1 MEGWCKLM
9 IIIEF
14 KGGLGNQMFQYAFY
28 EKLKH
33 LGKNVSGDVS
43 SFYQR
48 TMDDS
53 ANAHNN
59 TTKRKFELEL
69 FPNVDI
75 KRAED
80 GIRQKYERKAYN
92 IIHRLVGKLVYYR
105 RKIYV
110 EPNLNFDKNI
120 YKLKDAYLSGYWQS
134 PKYFADLREVL
145 LNKFI
150 FPEVEDDRNKEYLRK
165 IRESN
170 SVCIH
175 VRRGDYLTEANQPLY
190 GNICTLEYY
199 QKAIQYFEDKYKNV
213 TFFVFSN
220 DIEWTKKNLKMK
232 NAVYVQGNDEENG
245 YKDMYLMTQ
254 CNHNIIANSSFS
266 WWGAWLNQNENQEV
280 VAPSKWLNTQDVQDI
295 WCDNWIK
302 I

>member
-1 MEGWCKLM
+1 M

-33 LGKNVSGDVS
+33 LGKNVKGDVN
-43 SFYQR
+43 SFYQSVIN
-48 TMDDS
+48 DS
-53 ANAHNN
+53 SGAHKNA
-59 TTKRKFELEL
+59 TKRKFELEL
-69 FPNVDI
+69 FSNI
-75 KRAED
+75 SIEQAED
-80 GIRQKYERKAYN
+80 GIRQRYEKKARNLVY
-92 IIHRLVGKLVYYR
+92 RVVGKLVYYR
-105 RKIYV
+105 RKIYT
-110 EPNLNFDKNI
+110 ERNLNFDRNM
-120 YKLKDAYLSGYWQS
+120 YKLNDGYLSGYWQS
-134 PKYFADLREVL
+134 PKYFADMREEL
-145 LNKFI
+145 LKKFS
-150 FPEVEDDRNKEYLRK
+150 FPEIEDSRNKEYLRK

-175 VRRGDYLTEANQPLY
+175 VRRGDYLTQENQPLY

-199 QKAIQYFEDKYKNV
+199 RKAIQYFEEKYKDV
-213 TFFVFSN
+213 IFFVFSN

-232 NAVYVQGNDEENG
+232 NAVYVQGNNEENG

-266 WWGAWLNQNENQEV
+266 WWGAWLNQNKNQEV
-280 VAPSKWLNTQDVQDI
+280 VAPLKWLNTQEVRDI
-295 WCDNWIK
+295 WCENWIK